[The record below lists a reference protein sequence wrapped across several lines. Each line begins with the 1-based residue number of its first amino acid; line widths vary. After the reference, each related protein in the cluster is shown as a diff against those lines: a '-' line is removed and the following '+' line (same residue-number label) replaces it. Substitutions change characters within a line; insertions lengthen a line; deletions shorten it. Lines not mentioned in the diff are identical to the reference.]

1 MSKKVFSVRSVW
13 KVVIHVCSR
22 WGLRFRIIW
31 NMDIFQE
38 RTLSEAI
45 MIRKETKA
53 HFKPKKVIKV
63 RQIVKFES
71 SSVDRKTA
79 LNGGK
84 WPLYAILY
92 SEWGS
97 NFDSNDCRL
106 WNPFFLF
113 KYSVTCLKMHRY
125 QHMRYRNGW
134 HPETN
139 QILIER
145 ANCSWKV
152 IVLCFV
158 FFSSLKTRWRFQIK
172 WVDWHCAL
180 CNIFLA

>member
-22 WGLRFRIIW
+22 WGLQFRIIW

-45 MIRKETKA
+45 MIRKEAKA

-71 SSVDRKTA
+71 SSVDRKTT

-97 NFDSNDCRL
+97 NFDSSDCRL
-106 WNPFFLF
+106 WNPFSFLSIVWPVW
-113 KYSVTCLKMHRY
+113 KCTDTNIVIIGM
-125 QHMRYRNGW
+125 G
-134 HPETN
+134 ETN

-145 ANCSWKV
+145 ANSWKSWKV

-158 FFSSLKTRWRFQIK
+158 FFSSLKTRWRFQIRS
-172 WVDWHCAL
+172 VDWHCAL
-180 CNIFLA
+180 CKIFLA

>member
-1 MSKKVFSVRSVW
+1 MSEKVVSVRSVW

-22 WGLRFRIIW
+22 WGLQFRIIS

-106 WNPFFLF
+106 WNPFFIFKCSACDLF
-113 KYSVTCLKMHRY
+113 ENAPIPTYALSEWVTPWNESDSHR
-125 QHMRYRNGW
+125 
-134 HPETN
+134 T
-139 QILIER
+139 
-145 ANCSWKV
+145 S
-152 IVLCFV
+152 
-158 FFSSLKTRWRFQIK
+158 
-172 WVDWHCAL
+172 
-180 CNIFLA
+180 